1 MLASAPEPALPLPSR
16 RTPLSAYQKKLMV
29 FLSVATFFEGFDF
42 FALAQLLPQLRATFA
57 LSEQGAGLL
66 VGAINVG
73 PMLAYLLVRQAD
85 QWGRRPVLTLTI
97 AGYTLFTLLSAFAWS
112 AWSFAGFQLLAR
124 IFLIGE
130 WAVAMVFAAE
140 EYPADRRG
148 LVIGVIQA
156 CSSLGGVVCAGA
168 VPLLLRTPLGW
179 RSVFL
184 VGGVPLVIV
193 ALARRGIQ
201 ETARF
206 RSRPAVTGAGPGLT
220 RIWRTPWRGR
230 VLLLAA
236 IWGLTYACT
245 TSAVLFWKEFV
256 VRERGFTDAQVGA
269 SMTIAAL
276 AAMPLLFAVGRALDV
291 LGRRVG
297 AAAIF
302 VLATL
307 AVLGAYN
314 FESRGALT
322 ASLALGIF
330 GTSAILPVLNAYTTE
345 LFPTELRSDAFA
357 WANNLLGRLGAA
369 LAPLAIGSAAG
380 VYGWGAAVSA
390 TCLGPMLALGLI
402 LWRLPETRGLELER
416 TSALPAT
423 PE

>member
-1 MLASAPEPALPLPSR
+1 MMAPDLTPAAPSPGR
-16 RTPLSAYQKKLMV
+16 PTPLTRYQKKLML

-42 FALAQLLPQLRATFA
+42 IALSQLLPQLRAAFQ
-57 LSEQGAGLL
+57 LDERGAGFL

-73 PMLAYLLVRQAD
+73 PMLAYLLVRKAD

-97 AGYTLFTLLSAFAWS
+97 AGYTLCTLLSAAAWS
-112 AWSFAGFQLLAR
+112 AASFAVFQLAAR
-124 IFLIGE
+124 VFLIGE

-184 VGGVPLVIV
+184 VGAVPLVAV
-193 ALARRGIQ
+193 AIARRSIQ

-206 RSRPAVTGAGPGLT
+206 RERSTPAVEPGLM
-220 RIWRTPWRGR
+220 RIWGTPWRGR
-230 VLLLAA
+230 VLLLGA

-245 TSAVLFWKEFV
+245 TSAVLFWKEFAV
-256 VRERGFTDAQVGA
+256 TERGFTDGDVGA

-276 AAMPLLFAVGRALDV
+276 VAMPLVFGVGRLLDAI
-291 LGRRVG
+291 GRRP
-297 AAAIF
+297 AAALIF
-302 VLATL
+302 LFVSA

-314 FESRGALT
+314 LRSHAGLTAALT
-322 ASLALGIF
+322 AGILGS
-330 GTSAILPVLNAYTTE
+330 SAVLPVLNAFTTE

-357 WANNLLGRLGAA
+357 WANNLLGRIGAA
-369 LAPLAIGSAAG
+369 LAPVAIGSAAALH
-380 VYGWGAAVSA
+380 GWGPAMSV
-390 TCLGPMLALGLI
+390 TCLGPLLALGLI

-416 TSALPAT
+416 TSALGPRG
-423 PE
+423 

>member
-1 MLASAPEPALPLPSR
+1 MAAPDPLPAAPPPGPAA
-16 RTPLSAYQKKLMV
+16 PLTRYQRKLML

-42 FALAQLLPQLRATFA
+42 FALSQLLPQLRAAFA
-57 LSEQGAGLL
+57 LGEQGAGLL

-73 PMLAYLLVRQAD
+73 PMLAYLLVRKAD

-97 AGYTLFTLLSAFAWS
+97 AGYTLFTLLSAAAWS
-112 AWSFAGFQLLAR
+112 AWSFAAFQLLAR

-156 CSSLGGVVCAGA
+156 CSSLGGVVCAGV

-179 RSVFL
+179 RAVFL
-184 VGGVPLVIV
+184 VGAGPLLAV
-193 ALARRGIQ
+193 AIARRGIQ

-206 RSRPAVTGAGPGLT
+206 RERPAVAATPGLM

-245 TSAVLFWKEFV
+245 TSAVLFWKEFAV
-256 VRERGFTDAQVGA
+256 AERGFSDAQVGA

-276 AAMPLLFAVGRALDV
+276 VAMPLVFGVGRFLDAVGRKPASTVIFL
-291 LGRRVG
+291 L
-297 AAAIF
+297 AAA
-302 VLATL
+302 

-314 FESRGALT
+314 LQGRAALT
-322 ASLALGIF
+322 AALTAGIF
-330 GTSAILPVLNAYTTE
+330 GASAVLPVLNAFTTE
-345 LFPTELRSDAFA
+345 LFPTDLRSDAFA
-357 WANNLLGRLGAA
+357 WANNLLGRTGAA
-369 LAPLAIGSAAG
+369 LAPVAIGAGAALH
-380 VYGWGAAVSA
+380 GWGPAMTA
-390 TCLGPMLALGLI
+390 TCLGPVLALGLI

-416 TSALPAT
+416 TSAL
-423 PE
+423 

>member
-1 MLASAPEPALPLPSR
+1 MLDSPPALDAPVPGP
-16 RTPLSAYQKKLMV
+16 RTPLTGYQKKLMV

-42 FALAQLLPQLRATFA
+42 FALAQLLPQLRAAFQ
-57 LSEQGAGLL
+57 LGEQGAGLL
-66 VGAINVG
+66 VGVINVG
-73 PMLAYLLVRQAD
+73 PMLAYLLVRKAD

-97 AGYTLFTLLSAFAWS
+97 AGYTVFTLLSAAAWS
-112 AWSFAGFQLLAR
+112 AASFAAFQLLAR
-124 IFLIGE
+124 VFLIGE

-140 EYPADRRG
+140 EYPAERRG

-156 CSSLGGVVCAGA
+156 CSSLGGVVCAGV

-184 VGGVPLVIV
+184 VGGVPLVVV
-193 ALARRGIQ
+193 AVARRGIQ

-206 RSRPAVTGAGPGLT
+206 RSRQAAAAAAPGLM

-230 VLLLAA
+230 VVLLAF

-256 VRERGFTDAQVGA
+256 VAERGFSDAQVGG

-276 AAMPLLFAVGRALDV
+276 AAMPLLFLVGRLLDG
-291 LGRRVG
+291 LGRRAG
-297 AAAIF
+297 AVVIFLLAA
-302 VLATL
+302 L

-314 FESRGALT
+314 LQSRAALT
-322 ASLALGIF
+322 VSLAMGIF

-357 WANNLLGRLGAA
+357 WANNLLGRTGAA
-369 LAPLAIGSAAG
+369 LAPLALGSAAAL
-380 VYGWGAAVSA
+380 YGWGPAISA
-390 TCLGPMLALGLI
+390 TTVGPVLALGLI

-416 TSALPAT
+416 TSALDPR
-423 PE
+423 P

>member
-1 MLASAPEPALPLPSR
+1 
-16 RTPLSAYQKKLMV
+16 
-29 FLSVATFFEGFDF
+29 
-42 FALAQLLPQLRATFA
+42 
-57 LSEQGAGLL
+57 
-66 VGAINVG
+66 
-73 PMLAYLLVRQAD
+73 
-85 QWGRRPVLTLTI
+85 VLTLTI
-97 AGYTLFTLLSAFAWS
+97 AGYTTFTLLSAFAWS
-112 AWSFAGFQLLAR
+112 AWAFGAFQLLAR
-124 IFLIGE
+124 VFLIGE

-156 CSSLGGVVCAGA
+156 CSSLGGVVCAGT

-184 VGGVPLVIV
+184 VGAVPLV
-193 ALARRGIQ
+193 ALAIARRGIQ

-206 RSRPAVTGAGPGLT
+206 RSRAATLEPAPPLA

-230 VLLLAA
+230 VALLAL

-256 VRERGFTDAQVGA
+256 VSERGFSDAQVGG

-276 AAMPLLFAVGRALDV
+276 VAMPLLFAVGRGLDV
-291 LGRRVG
+291 LGRRAG
-297 AAAIF
+297 AVVIF
-302 VLATL
+302 LLATA

-314 FESRGALT
+314 LESRAALT
-322 ASLALGIF
+322 ASLAVGIF

-369 LAPLAIGSAAG
+369 LAPLAIGSAAALH
-380 VYGWGAAVSA
+380 GWGPAKSV
-390 TCLGPMLALGLI
+390 TCLGPLLALGLI

-416 TSALPAT
+416 TSALGPRG
-423 PE
+423 

>member
-1 MLASAPEPALPLPSR
+1 MTAPDLPPAAPPGPRAPLTR
-16 RTPLSAYQKKLMV
+16 YQKKLML

-42 FALAQLLPQLRATFA
+42 IALSQLLPQLRAAFQ
-57 LSEQGAGLL
+57 LGEQGAGIL

-73 PMLAYLLVRQAD
+73 PMLAYLLVRKAD

-97 AGYTLFTLLSAFAWS
+97 TGYTVFTLLSAAAWS
-112 AWSFAGFQLLAR
+112 AWSFAAFQLLAR

-148 LVIGVIQA
+148 LVIGLIQA
-156 CSSLGGVVCAGA
+156 CSSLGGVVCAGV

-179 RSVFL
+179 RAVFL
-184 VGGVPLVIV
+184 VGAVPLVAV
-193 ALARRGIQ
+193 AIARRGIQ

-206 RSRPAVTGAGPGLT
+206 RERPAAAEPPGLM

-230 VLLLAA
+230 VVLLAA

-245 TSAVLFWKEFV
+245 TSAVLFWKEFAV
-256 VRERGFTDAQVGA
+256 AERGFTDAQVGA

-276 AAMPLLFAVGRALDV
+276 VAMPLVFGVGKLLDAVGR
-291 LGRRVG
+291 RP
-297 AAAIF
+297 AATVIF
-302 VLATL
+302 LFVSA

-314 FESRGALT
+314 LHSRAALT
-322 ASLALGIF
+322 VALSAGILGASAV
-330 GTSAILPVLNAYTTE
+330 LPVLNAFTTE

-357 WANNLLGRLGAA
+357 WANNLLGRIGAA
-369 LAPLAIGSAAG
+369 LAPVAIGSAAALH
-380 VYGWGAAVSA
+380 GWGPAMSV
-390 TCLGPMLALGLI
+390 TCLGPLAALGLI

-416 TSALPAT
+416 TSAL
-423 PE
+423 